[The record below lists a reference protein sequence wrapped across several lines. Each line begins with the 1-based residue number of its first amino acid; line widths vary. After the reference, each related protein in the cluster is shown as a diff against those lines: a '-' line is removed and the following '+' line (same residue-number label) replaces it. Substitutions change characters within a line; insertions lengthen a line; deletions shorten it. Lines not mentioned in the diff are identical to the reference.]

1 MGVERIVGDAHLG
14 DARELRGRLG
24 RRADVMAGD
33 QDVDRLPDLERGGQR
48 ARGHV
53 AQGAARDF
61 GQKKGRHDQI
71 TPASSC
77 SLATSSAT
85 DFTFTPALRPP
96 GSAVLRTLSRG
107 ATSTP

>member
-1 MGVERIVGDAHLG
+1 MSVDGVVGDAHLR

-24 RRADVMAGD
+24 RSADVMAGD
-33 QDVDRLPDLERGGQR
+33 EDVDRLPDLERRGQG
-48 ARGHV
+48 AGGHV
-53 AQGAARDF
+53 AQDAAGDF

-77 SLATSSAT
+77 SFATSSAT
-85 DFTFTPALRPP
+85 DFTLTPALRPP
-96 GSAVLRTLSRG
+96 GSEVLRTLSRG